1 MFKDQSKK
9 MIKKQEYFSLRKFKR
24 GLASVTVGATLFMA
38 GAAVESFVAPQ
49 VVVYAAEETYSA
61 NGEWTFTDTI
71 PSDNPNVNPQMT
83 AWAYTPHT
91 TAESTITEQDGST
104 VTVTA
109 TITPTNGNEVGVSYL
124 VPGENQAAY
133 SATPDMLAGT
143 PEPASIPAMGIYLQP
158 SPSTPSTNLSEK
170 LNYSGEV
177 ENAELTLTFSEEVT
191 NPIIDLSGIG
201 GSGKAIVDDV
211 KTGQVFL
218 ARGSFNSTNFKL
230 VTPDVKLEKL
240 TGTNLTVTDTT
251 INVTEKNTYDK
262 AVVGN
267 DDMYLWDYRLPNLVP
282 AGTGS
287 IRLVGTFKQVTFK
300 LYHQSTPFTEYST
313 ETYKTDPVFFNS
325 TSYGDGVNGLN
336 KFWSEKIEDVGNS
349 TTNADLLR
357 FSVRLSNTKYGSV
370 VVNYVDTEGNVIGTE
385 FKDTTNQAEGTAYD
399 TTVDTGT
406 VASDATTERPAVI
419 TKDGKTYKLVAKE
432 TTATVGTVNADGSL
446 AANGTNFNFGTDAVS
461 GTVAEGTKSITYVYE
476 EVKGSVI
483 VDYVDTDG
491 NKIGTQFVDTANE
504 SIGTA
509 YNTANDTGTKA
520 STDTS
525 ERPSVI
531 TKDGKTYK
539 LVPAGD
545 YNVGTVGTDGNLTVT
560 TKDLGTDAVS
570 GEVAEGTKKVTY
582 VYQEVKTG
590 SVVVDYVDTEGNVLQ
605 KQYVDSPE
613 GTAVGTAYNAEQITG
628 TTEKPAVIEKDG
640 KTYELVP
647 AGTYTVGTVGEDN
660 NLTATTTTFGVAP
673 VTGEVVEGVTKITYV
688 YKEKVETPKTGNV
701 VITYVDTE
709 GLELKTTVKDTTDGE
724 VGSTYNTKESADEYP
739 ETIEKDG
746 VTYKRVVAGTHTVG
760 ETTEDG
766 HLVSSDAAEG
776 TVEEGTK
783 TVTYVYEKVETPVVK
798 TGSVVARYVIEG
810 TETEIADDKTVKPTD
825 TPVDEPYGDTP
836 PATIE
841 KDGKTYELV
850 RTRTNEGDA
859 PENGVVKEGE
869 QTITY
874 EYKEKV
880 ETPVVKTGSVV
891 ARYVIEGTET
901 EIADDKTVKPTDTPV
916 DEVYG
921 DTPPATI
928 TKDGKTYELVRTRTN
943 EGDAPENGVVKEGEQ
958 TITYEYKEKVET
970 PVVKTGSVV
979 ARYVIEGTETE
990 IADDKTVKP
999 TDTPVDEVYGD
1010 TPPATITKDGK
1021 TYELVRTR
1029 TNEGDAPEN
1038 GVVKEGEQ
1046 TITYEYKEKVETPVV
1061 KTGSVV
1067 ARYVIEGTET
1077 EIADDKTVKPTDTP
1091 VDEVYGDTPP
1101 TTIEKDGKTYE
1112 LVRTRTNEGD
1122 APSNGTVV
1130 EGEQTITYEYKEKEE
1145 TPVVKTGSV
1154 VARYVIEGTETEI
1167 ADDKTVKPTDT
1178 PVDEVY
1184 GDTPPTTI
1192 EKDGKTY
1199 ELVRTRTNEGD
1210 APSNG
1215 TVVEGEQTIT
1225 YEYKEKEE
1233 TPVVKIGSVVA
1244 RYVIEGTETEIAD
1257 DKTVKPTDT
1266 PVDEPYGDTPPTT
1279 ISFGGKTYTL
1289 VRTRTNE
1296 GDAPSNGTVVEGEQT
1311 ITYEYKEV
1319 VDTPDP
1325 VEKKT
1330 GSVLVRHITD
1340 KGEVLADTTDVVR
1353 DGEVGSTYETTVGN
1367 FEGYTFVKVDE
1378 TGATP
1383 TGEVEEGEK
1392 TVVYI
1397 YTKVETPVA
1406 KTGSVLVRHITDKGE
1421 VLADTTDV
1429 VRDGEVGSTYE
1440 TTVGNFEGYT
1450 FVKVDE
1456 TGATPT
1462 GEVEE
1467 GEKTVV
1473 YIYTKVETPVVK
1485 TGSVVAR
1492 YVIEG
1497 TEDEIAD
1504 DKSVK
1509 PTDTPVDEPYGDTPP
1524 ATITKDGK
1532 TYELVRTR
1540 TNEGDAPSNGTVVEG
1555 EQTITYEYKEK
1566 VETPVVPP
1574 VVEKQGKVIVHYVD
1588 EKGNVIKTPVVDTE
1602 NGTVGGDYDTS
1613 DNRPKVIVFNGKRYI
1628 LVESRIPNNS
1638 KGKVVEGETHVTYVY
1653 KQENEEPT
1661 TPTTPTTPNQPTTP
1675 STTPVTE
1682 TTKVT
1687 PKTSAILPE
1696 TGESTSALALVGLA
1710 LLGTVA
1716 VASRR
1721 RKEK

>member
-49 VVVYAAEETYSA
+49 VVAYAAEETYSA

-71 PSDNPNVNPQMT
+71 PSSNANVNPQMT
-83 AWAYTPHT
+83 AWDYTPHT
-91 TAESTITEQDGST
+91 AGQTTVTQQDGST

-124 VPGENQAAY
+124 VPGADQSYYDATAA
-133 SATPDMLAGT
+133 MLAGN
-143 PEPASIPAMGIYLQP
+143 PDPASIPAMGIYLQP
-158 SPSTPSTNLSEK
+158 SPSTPGTLTDK
-170 LNYSGEV
+170 LNYNGEV

-201 GSGKAIVDDV
+201 GSGKAIVDDTAGNV
-211 KTGQVFL
+211 YVAK
-218 ARGSFNSTNFKL
+218 GSFNSTNFKL
-230 VTPDVKLEKL
+230 ITPDVKLEQL

-251 INVTEKNTYDK
+251 IQVTDRNTYDR

-267 DDMYLWDYRLPNLVP
+267 DDMFLGEYRLPDLVP

-287 IRLVGTFKQVTFK
+287 IRLVGTFKEVTFK
-300 LYHQSTPFTEYST
+300 LFHQATPFTQYPTATHNTSSL
-313 ETYKTDPVFFNS
+313 FFDNGRI
-325 TSYGDGVNGLN
+325 GDGINGLN
-336 KFWSEKIEDVGNS
+336 KFWSDPVNEVSNT

-385 FKDTTNQAEGTAYD
+385 FKDTTNQAVGTAYD
-399 TTVDTGT
+399 TTADSGT
-406 VASDATTERPAVI
+406 VASDKTTERPAVI

-432 TTATVGTVNADGSL
+432 TTATVGTVKADGSL

-539 LVPAGD
+539 LVPAGN

-688 YKEKVETPKTGNV
+688 YKEKVEAPKTGNV
-701 VITYVDTE
+701 VITYVDTD

-766 HLVSSDAAEG
+766 HLVSSDAVEG

-783 TVTYVYEKVETPVVK
+783 TVTYVYEKVETPVVKTGSVVARYVIEGTETEIADDKTVKPTDTPVDEVYGDTPPATITKDGKTYELVRTRTNEGDAPENGVVKEGEQTITYEYKEKVETPVVK

-916 DEVYG
+916 DEPYG
-921 DTPPATI
+921 DTPPA
-928 TKDGKTYELVRTRTN
+928 
-943 EGDAPENGVVKEGEQ
+943 
-958 TITYEYKEKVET
+958 
-970 PVVKTGSVV
+970 
-979 ARYVIEGTETE
+979 
-990 IADDKTVKP
+990 
-999 TDTPVDEVYGD
+999 
-1010 TPPATITKDGK
+1010 
-1021 TYELVRTR
+1021 
-1029 TNEGDAPEN
+1029 
-1038 GVVKEGEQ
+1038 
-1046 TITYEYKEKVETPVV
+1046 
-1061 KTGSVV
+1061 
-1067 ARYVIEGTET
+1067 
-1077 EIADDKTVKPTDTP
+1077 
-1091 VDEVYGDTPP
+1091 
-1101 TTIEKDGKTYE
+1101 TIEKDGKTYE

-1233 TPVVKIGSVVA
+1233 TPVIKTGSVVA

-1397 YTKVETPVA
+1397 YTKVEAPVA

-1450 FVKVDE
+1450 FVKVEE

-1497 TEDEIAD
+1497 TETEIAD

-1540 TNEGDAPSNGTVVEG
+1540 SNEGDAPSNGTVVEG
-1555 EQTITYEYKEK
+1555 EQTITYEYKEV

-1574 VVEKQGKVIVHYVD
+1574 VAQKQGKVIVHYVD
-1588 EKGNVIKTPVVDTE
+1588 ENGNVIKTPVVDTE
-1602 NGTVGGDYDTS
+1602 NGTVGGDYDTT

-1628 LVESRIPNNS
+1628 LVESRIPNNA

-1661 TPTTPTTPNQPTTP
+1661 TPSQPTTP

-1687 PKTSAILPE
+1687 PKTSAILPQ

>member
-1 MFKDQSKK
+1 

-71 PSDNPNVNPQMT
+71 PSSNANVNPQMT

-91 TAESTITEQDGST
+91 AGQTTVTQQDGST

-124 VPGENQAAY
+124 VPGADQSYYDATAA
-133 SATPDMLAGT
+133 MLAGN
-143 PEPASIPAMGIYLQP
+143 PDPASIPAMGIYLQP
-158 SPSTPSTNLSEK
+158 SPSTPGTLTDK
-170 LNYSGEV
+170 LNYNGEV

-201 GSGKAIVDDV
+201 GSGKAIVDDTAGNV
-211 KTGQVFL
+211 YVAK
-218 ARGSFNSTNFKL
+218 GSFNSTNFKL
-230 VTPDVKLEKL
+230 ITPDVKLEQL

-251 INVTEKNTYDK
+251 IQVTDRNTYDR

-267 DDMYLWDYRLPNLVP
+267 DDMFLGEYRLPDLVP

-300 LYHQSTPFTEYST
+300 LFHQATPFTQYPTATHNTSSL
-313 ETYKTDPVFFNS
+313 FFDNGRI
-325 TSYGDGVNGLN
+325 GDGINGLN
-336 KFWSEKIEDVGNS
+336 KFWSDPVNEVSNT

-660 NLTATTTTFGVAP
+660 NLTETSTSFGVAP
-673 VTGEVVEGVTKITYV
+673 VTGTVAEGVTKITYV
-688 YKEKVETPKTGNV
+688 YKEKVEIPKTGNV

-859 PENGVVKEGE
+859 PSNGTVVEGE

-1130 EGEQTITYEYKEKEE
+1130 EGEQTITYEYKEKVE
-1145 TPVVKTGSV
+1145 TPVVKT
-1154 VARYVIEGTETEI
+1154 
-1167 ADDKTVKPTDT
+1167 
-1178 PVDEVY
+1178 
-1184 GDTPPTTI
+1184 
-1192 EKDGKTY
+1192 
-1199 ELVRTRTNEGD
+1199 
-1210 APSNG
+1210 
-1215 TVVEGEQTIT
+1215 
-1225 YEYKEKEE
+1225 
-1233 TPVVKIGSVVA
+1233 GSVVA

-1289 VRTRTNE
+1289 VRTRANE

-1497 TEDEIAD
+1497 TETEIAD
-1504 DKSVK
+1504 DKTVK
-1509 PTDTPVDEPYGDTPP
+1509 PTDTPVDEVYGDTPP

-1588 EKGNVIKTPVVDTE
+1588 ENGNVIKTPVVDTE

-1628 LVESRIPNNS
+1628 LVESRIPNNA

-1653 KQENEEPT
+1653 KQENEE
-1661 TPTTPTTPNQPTTP
+1661 PTTPTTPNQPTTP

>member
-1 MFKDQSKK
+1 M
-9 MIKKQEYFSLRKFKR
+9 RKFKR

-958 TITYEYKEKVET
+958 TITYEYKEKE
-970 PVVKTGSVV
+970 
-979 ARYVIEGTETE
+979 
-990 IADDKTVKP
+990 
-999 TDTPVDEVYGD
+999 
-1010 TPPATITKDGK
+1010 
-1021 TYELVRTR
+1021 
-1029 TNEGDAPEN
+1029 
-1038 GVVKEGEQ
+1038 
-1046 TITYEYKEKVETPVV
+1046 ETPVV

-1154 VARYVIEGTETEI
+1154 VV
-1167 ADDKTVKPTDT
+1167 
-1178 PVDEVY
+1178 
-1184 GDTPPTTI
+1184 
-1192 EKDGKTY
+1192 
-1199 ELVRTRTNEGD
+1199 
-1210 APSNG
+1210 
-1215 TVVEGEQTIT
+1215 
-1225 YEYKEKEE
+1225 
-1233 TPVVKIGSVVA
+1233 

-1325 VEKKT
+1325 VKKKT

-1497 TEDEIAD
+1497 TETEIAD
-1504 DKSVK
+1504 DKTVK

-1661 TPTTPTTPNQPTTP
+1661 TPTTPSAPTTPNQLTTP

>member
-61 NGEWTFTDTI
+61 NGEWTFTDDI
-71 PSDNPNVNPQMT
+71 PSNNANVNPQMT
-83 AWAYTPHT
+83 AWAYTAHT

-158 SPSTPSTNLSEK
+158 SPSTPAADFSEK

-211 KTGQVFL
+211 KTGEVFL

-300 LYHQSTPFTEYST
+300 LFHQSTPFTEYPT

-325 TSYGDGVNGLN
+325 NSYGDGVNGLN
-336 KFWSEKIEDVGNS
+336 KFWSEKVEDVGNS

-605 KQYVDSPE
+605 KQYVDLPE

-810 TETEIADDKTVKPTD
+810 TETEIADDKAVKPTD

-901 EIADDKTVKPTDTPV
+901 EIADDKTIKPTDTPV

-958 TITYEYKEKVET
+958 TITYEYKEKE
-970 PVVKTGSVV
+970 
-979 ARYVIEGTETE
+979 A
-990 IADDKTVKP
+990 
-999 TDTPVDEVYGD
+999 
-1010 TPPATITKDGK
+1010 
-1021 TYELVRTR
+1021 
-1029 TNEGDAPEN
+1029 
-1038 GVVKEGEQ
+1038 
-1046 TITYEYKEKVETPVV
+1046 TPVV

-1145 TPVVKTGSV
+1145 TPVVKT
-1154 VARYVIEGTETEI
+1154 
-1167 ADDKTVKPTDT
+1167 
-1178 PVDEVY
+1178 
-1184 GDTPPTTI
+1184 
-1192 EKDGKTY
+1192 
-1199 ELVRTRTNEGD
+1199 
-1210 APSNG
+1210 
-1215 TVVEGEQTIT
+1215 
-1225 YEYKEKEE
+1225 
-1233 TPVVKIGSVVA
+1233 GSVVA

-1497 TEDEIAD
+1497 TETEIADDKTVKPTDTPVDEVYGDTPPATITKDGKTYELVRTRTNEGDAPSNGTVVEGEQTITYEYKEVVETPVVKTGSVVARYVIEGTETEIAD

-1588 EKGNVIKTPVVDTE
+1588 ENGNVIKTPVVDTE

-1628 LVESRIPNNS
+1628 LVESRIPNNA

-1653 KQENEEPT
+1653 KQENEEPTTPTTST

>member
-1 MFKDQSKK
+1 MKRYKFELVRLTELDRRDIIGIQAFGLSRSAQKFRGDYIEHMFRDQSKK

-38 GAAVESFVAPQ
+38 GAALETLVVPQ
-49 VVVYAAEETYSA
+49 VAVVYADVADYAINSTWELSDKITSGLQTPRDADLAFSSA
-61 NGEWTFTDTI
+61 
-71 PSDNPNVNPQMT
+71 T
-83 AWAYTPHT
+83 ATVVKK
-91 TAESTITEQDGST
+91 DGSN
-104 VTVTA
+104 VAVHVA
-109 TITPTNGNEVGVSYL
+109 ITPTNTDQTGSVYVMQGNNQGV
-124 VPGENQAAY
+124 Y
-133 SATPDMLAGT
+133 SATANMFAGETAPATMPALAVMVQT
-143 PEPASIPAMGIYLQP
+143 PMSKAPERSQELID
-158 SPSTPSTNLSEK
+158 K
-170 LNYSGEV
+170 LNFNGKV
-177 ENAELTLTFSEEVT
+177 DQGFLTITFSEAVT
-191 NPIIDLSGIG
+191 NPIIDISGLG
-201 GSGKAIVDDV
+201 GL
-211 KTGQVFL
+211 GQANSTTY
-218 ARGSFNSTNFKL
+218 ARGSFNSTDLELLTEGVSLEAASSGANL
-230 VTPDVKLEKL
+230 AITPTKIAVVDRNTYNHSV
-240 TGTNLTVTDTT
+240 
-251 INVTEKNTYDK
+251 VTENQHTGSGNTQSP
-262 AVVGN
+262 
-267 DDMYLWDYRLPNLVP
+267 RLAP
-282 AGTGS
+282 AGAGS
-287 IRLVGTFKQVTFK
+287 IRVIGTTKEVKFK
-300 LYHQSTPFTEYST
+300 LAHVSTPFSSFSKDAYNT
-313 ETYKTDPVFFNS
+313 
-325 TSYGDGVNGLN
+325 GDAYFVNNNNYLADGINGYN
-336 KFWSEKIEDVGNS
+336 KFWNETYETAGRTANNDQFR
-349 TTNADLLR
+349 L
-357 FSVRLSNTKYGSV
+357 SVRLSNTKYGSV

-399 TTVDTGT
+399 TTADTGT
-406 VASDATTERPAVI
+406 VASDKTTERPSVI
-419 TKDGKTYKLVAKE
+419 TKDGKTYKLVAKD
-432 TTATVGTVNADGSL
+432 TTAKVGTVKADGSL
-446 AANGTNFNFGTDAVS
+446 SENAGSFTFGTDTPT

-491 NKIGTQFVDTANE
+491 NKIGTQFVDTANVAP
-504 SIGTA
+504 GTT

-545 YNVGTVGTDGNLTVT
+545 YNVGTVGKDGNLTTT
-560 TKDLGTDAVS
+560 TKDLGTDAAS

-590 SVVVDYVDTEGNVLQ
+590 SVVIDYVDTEGNELQ

-613 GTAVGTAYNAEQITG
+613 GTAVGTTYDAEQITG

-660 NLTATTTTFGVAP
+660 NLTATTTTLGVAP
-673 VTGEVVEGVTKITYV
+673 VTGTVVEGVTKITYV

-709 GLELKTTVKDTTDGE
+709 GLELKATVKDTTDGE
-724 VGSTYNTKESADEYP
+724 VGSTYNTKDSADEYP

-746 VTYKRVVAGTHTVG
+746 VTYKRVVAGTHKVG

-798 TGSVVARYVIEG
+798 TGSIVARYVIEG
-810 TETEIADDKTVKPTD
+810 TEDEIADDKSVKPTD
-825 TPVDEPYGDTP
+825 TPVDEP
-836 PATIE
+836 
-841 KDGKTYELV
+841 
-850 RTRTNEGDA
+850 
-859 PENGVVKEGE
+859 
-869 QTITY
+869 
-874 EYKEKV
+874 
-880 ETPVVKTGSVV
+880 
-891 ARYVIEGTET
+891 
-901 EIADDKTVKPTDTPV
+901 
-916 DEVYG
+916 YG

-979 ARYVIEGTETE
+979 ARYVIEGTEDE
-990 IADDKTVKP
+990 IADDKSVKP
-999 TDTPVDEVYGD
+999 TDTPVDEPYGD
-1010 TPPATITKDGK
+1010 TPPATIEKDGK

-1029 TNEGDAPEN
+1029 TKEGDAPEN

-1067 ARYVIEGTET
+1067 ARYVIEGTED
-1077 EIADDKTVKPTDTP
+1077 EIADDK
-1091 VDEVYGDTPP
+1091 
-1101 TTIEKDGKTYE
+1101 
-1112 LVRTRTNEGD
+1112 
-1122 APSNGTVV
+1122 S
-1130 EGEQTITYEYKEKEE
+1130 
-1145 TPVVKTGSV
+1145 
-1154 VARYVIEGTETEI
+1154 
-1167 ADDKTVKPTDT
+1167 
-1178 PVDEVY
+1178 
-1184 GDTPPTTI
+1184 
-1192 EKDGKTY
+1192 
-1199 ELVRTRTNEGD
+1199 
-1210 APSNG
+1210 
-1215 TVVEGEQTIT
+1215 
-1225 YEYKEKEE
+1225 
-1233 TPVVKIGSVVA
+1233 
-1244 RYVIEGTETEIAD
+1244 
-1257 DKTVKPTDT
+1257 VKPTDT

-1296 GDAPSNGTVVEGEQT
+1296 GDAPSNGSVVEGEQT

-1353 DGEVGSTYETTVGN
+1353 DGEVGSTYETSVGN

-1378 TGATP
+1378 KGATP

-1440 TTVGNFEGYT
+1440 TSVGNFEGYT

-1456 TGATPT
+1456 KGATPT

-1473 YIYTKVETPVVK
+1473 YIYTKVETPVAK

-1566 VETPVVPP
+1566 VETP

-1661 TPTTPTTPNQPTTP
+1661 TPTTPNQPTTP

-1682 TTKVT
+1682 TAKVT

-1721 RKEK
+1721 RKAK

>member
-158 SPSTPSTNLSEK
+158 SPSTPAADFSEK

-211 KTGQVFL
+211 KTGEVFL

-336 KFWSEKIEDVGNS
+336 KFWSEKVEDVGNS

-370 VVNYVDTEGNVIGTE
+370 IVNYVDTEGNVIGTE

-419 TKDGKTYKLVAKE
+419 TKDGKTYKLVAKD
-432 TTATVGTVNADGSL
+432 TTATVGTVKADGSL

-613 GTAVGTAYNAEQITG
+613 GTAVGTAYNTEEITG

-739 ETIEKDG
+739 ATIEKDG

-810 TETEIADDKTVKPTD
+810 TETEIAGDKTVKPTD

-859 PENGVVKEGE
+859 PSNGTVVEGEQTITYEYKEKVETPVVKTGSVVARYVIEGTETEIADDKTVKPTDTPVDEVYGDTPPATITKDGKTYELVRTRTNEGDAPSNGTVVEGE

-958 TITYEYKEKVET
+958 TITYEYKEK
-970 PVVKTGSVV
+970 
-979 ARYVIEGTETE
+979 
-990 IADDKTVKP
+990 
-999 TDTPVDEVYGD
+999 
-1010 TPPATITKDGK
+1010 
-1021 TYELVRTR
+1021 
-1029 TNEGDAPEN
+1029 
-1038 GVVKEGEQ
+1038 
-1046 TITYEYKEKVETPVV
+1046 
-1061 KTGSVV
+1061 
-1067 ARYVIEGTET
+1067 
-1077 EIADDKTVKPTDTP
+1077 
-1091 VDEVYGDTPP
+1091 
-1101 TTIEKDGKTYE
+1101 
-1112 LVRTRTNEGD
+1112 
-1122 APSNGTVV
+1122 
-1130 EGEQTITYEYKEKEE
+1130 EE

-1225 YEYKEKEE
+1225 YEYKEKVE
-1233 TPVVKIGSVVA
+1233 TPVVKTGSVVA
-1244 RYVIEGTETEIAD
+1244 RYVIEGTEDEIAD
-1257 DKTVKPTDT
+1257 DKSVKPTDT

-1353 DGEVGSTYETTVGN
+1353 DGEVGSTYETSVGN

-1378 TGATP
+1378 
-1383 TGEVEEGEK
+1383 K
-1392 TVVYI
+1392 
-1397 YTKVETPVA
+1397 
-1406 KTGSVLVRHITDKGE
+1406 
-1421 VLADTTDV
+1421 
-1429 VRDGEVGSTYE
+1429 
-1440 TTVGNFEGYT
+1440 
-1450 FVKVDE
+1450 
-1456 TGATPT
+1456 GATPT

-1628 LVESRIPNNS
+1628 LVESRIPNNA

-1661 TPTTPTTPNQPTTP
+1661 TPTTPNQPTTP

-1682 TTKVT
+1682 TAKVT

-1696 TGESTSALALVGLA
+1696 TGESTSALAFVGLA

>member
-38 GAAVESFVAPQ
+38 GAALETLVVPQ
-49 VVVYAAEETYSA
+49 AAVVYAAEETYSV
-61 NGEWTFTDTI
+61 NGNWTFTDNI
-71 PSDNPNVNPQMT
+71 PTSNTNVNPQMT
-83 AWAYTPHT
+83 AWDYTPHT
-91 TAESTITEQDGST
+91 AGQTTVTQQDGST

-109 TITPTNGNEVGVSYL
+109 TITPTNGNGVGVSYL
-124 VPGENQAAY
+124 VPGDDQSY
-133 SATPDMLAGT
+133 YKATAEMLAGN
-143 PEPASIPAMGIYLQP
+143 PDPATIPAMGIYLQP
-158 SPSTPSTNLSEK
+158 SPSTPGTSLADK
-170 LNYSGEV
+170 LNYSGVV

-191 NPIIDLSGIG
+191 NPIIDLSGVG
-201 GSGKAIVDDV
+201 GSGKAIVDDT
-211 KTGQVFL
+211 TGRVYV
-218 ARGSFNSTNFKL
+218 AKGSFNSTNFEL
-230 VTPDVKLEKL
+230 ITPGVKFEQL

-251 INVTEKNTYDK
+251 LQVTEKNTYDK
-262 AVVGN
+262 AVVGA
-267 DDMYLWDYRLPNLVP
+267 DDLYLGDYRLPNMVP

-300 LYHQSTPFTEYST
+300 LYHQTTPFSEYPT
-313 ETYKTDPVFFNS
+313 ATYQTSPLFFDNGRI
-325 TSYGDGVNGLN
+325 GDGVNGLN
-336 KFWSEKIEDVGNS
+336 KFWSDSVREVSDS

-385 FKDTTNQAEGTAYD
+385 FKDTTKQEVGTAYD
-399 TTVDTGT
+399 TTPNTGT

-432 TTATVGTVNADGSL
+432 TTAKVGTVNADGSL
-446 AANGTNFNFGTDAVS
+446 ATNGANFNYGTDAVS

-491 NKIGTQFVDTANE
+491 NKIGTQFVDTANVAP
-504 SIGTA
+504 GTT

-545 YNVGTVGTDGNLTVT
+545 YNVGTVGKDGNLTTT
-560 TKDLGTDAVS
+560 TKDLGTDAAS

-590 SVVVDYVDTEGNVLQ
+590 SVVIDYVDTEGNELQ

-613 GTAVGTAYNAEQITG
+613 GTAVGTTYDAEGITG

-660 NLTATTTTFGVAP
+660 NLTATTTTLGVAP
-673 VTGEVVEGVTKITYV
+673 VTGTVVEGVTKITYV

-709 GLELKTTVKDTTDGE
+709 GLELKATVKDTTDGE
-724 VGSTYNTKESADEYP
+724 VGSTYNTKDSADEYP

-746 VTYKRVVAGTHTVG
+746 VTYKRVVAGTHKVG

-810 TETEIADDKTVKPTD
+810 TEDEIADDKSVKPTD
-825 TPVDEPYGDTP
+825 TPVDEP
-836 PATIE
+836 
-841 KDGKTYELV
+841 
-850 RTRTNEGDA
+850 
-859 PENGVVKEGE
+859 
-869 QTITY
+869 
-874 EYKEKV
+874 
-880 ETPVVKTGSVV
+880 
-891 ARYVIEGTET
+891 
-901 EIADDKTVKPTDTPV
+901 
-916 DEVYG
+916 YG

-979 ARYVIEGTETE
+979 ARYVIEGTEDE
-990 IADDKTVKP
+990 IADDKSVKP
-999 TDTPVDEVYGD
+999 TDTPVDEPYGD
-1010 TPPATITKDGK
+1010 TPPATIEKGGK

-1067 ARYVIEGTET
+1067 ARYVIEGTED
-1077 EIADDKTVKPTDTP
+1077 EIADDKSVKPSDTP
-1091 VDEVYGDTPP
+1091 VDEPYGDTPP
-1101 TTIEKDGKTYE
+1101 ATITKDGKTYE

-1130 EGEQTITYEYKEKEE
+1130 EGEQTITYEYKEKVE

-1154 VARYVIEGTETEI
+1154 VARYVIEGTEDEI
-1167 ADDKTVKPTDT
+1167 ADDK
-1178 PVDEVY
+1178 
-1184 GDTPPTTI
+1184 
-1192 EKDGKTY
+1192 
-1199 ELVRTRTNEGD
+1199 
-1210 APSNG
+1210 S
-1215 TVVEGEQTIT
+1215 
-1225 YEYKEKEE
+1225 
-1233 TPVVKIGSVVA
+1233 
-1244 RYVIEGTETEIAD
+1244 
-1257 DKTVKPTDT
+1257 VKPTDT

-1353 DGEVGSTYETTVGN
+1353 DGEVGSTYETSVGN

-1378 TGATP
+1378 KGATP

-1440 TTVGNFEGYT
+1440 TSVGNFEGYT

-1456 TGATPT
+1456 KGATPT

-1661 TPTTPTTPNQPTTP
+1661 TPTTPNQPTTP

-1682 TTKVT
+1682 TAKVT

-1721 RKEK
+1721 RKAK

>member
-1 MFKDQSKK
+1 MKRYKVEPVTLTELDRRDIIGIQAFGLSWSAKKFRGDYIEHMFRDQSKK

-24 GLASVTVGATLFMA
+24 GLASVTVGASLFMA
-38 GAAVESFVAPQ
+38 GVATETLVVQ
-49 VVVYAAEETYSA
+49 KTAVVYADVADYAINSTWELSDKITSGLQTPRDADLAFSSA
-61 NGEWTFTDTI
+61 
-71 PSDNPNVNPQMT
+71 T
-83 AWAYTPHT
+83 ATVVKK
-91 TAESTITEQDGST
+91 DGSN
-104 VTVTA
+104 VAVHVA
-109 TITPTNGNEVGVSYL
+109 ITPTNTDQTGSVYVMQGNNQGV
-124 VPGENQAAY
+124 Y
-133 SATPDMLAGT
+133 SATANMFAGETAPATMPALAVMVQT
-143 PEPASIPAMGIYLQP
+143 PMSKAPERSQELID
-158 SPSTPSTNLSEK
+158 K
-170 LNYSGEV
+170 LNFNGKV
-177 ENAELTLTFSEEVT
+177 DQGFLTITFSEAVT
-191 NPIIDLSGIG
+191 NPIIDISGLG
-201 GSGKAIVDDV
+201 GL
-211 KTGQVFL
+211 GQANSTTY
-218 ARGSFNSTNFKL
+218 ARGSFNST
-230 VTPDVKLEKL
+230 DLELL
-240 TGTNLTVTDTT
+240 TEGVSLEAASSGTNLAITPTKITVVDRNTY
-251 INVTEKNTYDK
+251 NHSVVTENQHTGSGNTQSP
-262 AVVGN
+262 
-267 DDMYLWDYRLPNLVP
+267 RLAP
-282 AGTGS
+282 AGAGS
-287 IRLVGTFKQVTFK
+287 IRVIGTTKEVKFK
-300 LYHQSTPFTEYST
+300 LTHVSTPFSSFSKDAYNT
-313 ETYKTDPVFFNS
+313 
-325 TSYGDGVNGLN
+325 GDAYFVNNNNYLADGINGYN
-336 KFWSEKIEDVGNS
+336 KFWNETYETAGRTANNDQFR
-349 TTNADLLR
+349 L
-357 FSVRLSNTKYGSV
+357 SVRLSNTKYGSV
-370 VVNYVDTEGNVIGTE
+370 IVNYVDTEGNVIGTE

-419 TKDGKTYKLVAKE
+419 TKDGKTYKLVAKD
-432 TTATVGTVNADGSL
+432 TTATVGTVKADGSL
-446 AANGTNFNFGTDAVS
+446 SENAGSFTFGTDTPT

-491 NKIGTQFVDTANE
+491 NKIGTQFVDTANVAP
-504 SIGTA
+504 GTA

-539 LVPAGD
+539 LVPAGS
-545 YNVGTVGTDGNLTVT
+545 YTVGTVGTDGNLTVT

-613 GTAVGTAYNAEQITG
+613 GTAVGTAYNTEEITG

-836 PATIE
+836 PATI
-841 KDGKTYELV
+841 
-850 RTRTNEGDA
+850 
-859 PENGVVKEGE
+859 
-869 QTITY
+869 
-874 EYKEKV
+874 
-880 ETPVVKTGSVV
+880 
-891 ARYVIEGTET
+891 
-901 EIADDKTVKPTDTPV
+901 
-916 DEVYG
+916 
-921 DTPPATI
+921 

-990 IADDKTVKP
+990 IADDKSVKP

-1192 EKDGKTY
+1192 
-1199 ELVRTRTNEGD
+1199 
-1210 APSNG
+1210 
-1215 TVVEGEQTIT
+1215 
-1225 YEYKEKEE
+1225 
-1233 TPVVKIGSVVA
+1233 
-1244 RYVIEGTETEIAD
+1244 
-1257 DKTVKPTDT
+1257 
-1266 PVDEPYGDTPPTT
+1266 
-1279 ISFGGKTYTL
+1279 SFGGKTYTL

-1406 KTGSVLVRHITDKGE
+1406 KTGSVLVRHITDKGK

-1497 TEDEIAD
+1497 TETEIAD
-1504 DKSVK
+1504 DKTVK
-1509 PTDTPVDEPYGDTPP
+1509 PTDTPVDEP
-1524 ATITKDGK
+1524 
-1532 TYELVRTR
+1532 
-1540 TNEGDAPSNGTVVEG
+1540 
-1555 EQTITYEYKEK
+1555 
-1566 VETPVVPP
+1566 
-1574 VVEKQGKVIVHYVD
+1574 
-1588 EKGNVIKTPVVDTE
+1588 
-1602 NGTVGGDYDTS
+1602 
-1613 DNRPKVIVFNGKRYI
+1613 
-1628 LVESRIPNNS
+1628 
-1638 KGKVVEGETHVTYVY
+1638 
-1653 KQENEEPT
+1653 
-1661 TPTTPTTPNQPTTP
+1661 
-1675 STTPVTE
+1675 
-1682 TTKVT
+1682 
-1687 PKTSAILPE
+1687 
-1696 TGESTSALALVGLA
+1696 
-1710 LLGTVA
+1710 
-1716 VASRR
+1716 
-1721 RKEK
+1721 

>member
-61 NGEWTFTDTI
+61 NGNWTFTDTI

-83 AWAYTPHT
+83 EWAYTPHT
-91 TAESTITEQDGST
+91 AGQTTVTQQDGST

-124 VPGENQAAY
+124 VPGADQSYYDATAA
-133 SATPDMLAGT
+133 MLAGN
-143 PEPASIPAMGIYLQP
+143 PDPASIPAMGIYLQP
-158 SPSTPSTNLSEK
+158 SPSTPGTLTDK
-170 LNYSGEV
+170 LNYNGEV

-201 GSGKAIVDDV
+201 GSGKAIVDDTAGNV
-211 KTGQVFL
+211 YVAK
-218 ARGSFNSTNFKL
+218 GSFNSTNFKL
-230 VTPDVKLEKL
+230 ITPDVKLEQL

-251 INVTEKNTYDK
+251 IQVTDRNTYDR

-267 DDMYLWDYRLPNLVP
+267 DDMFLGEYRLPDLVP

-300 LYHQSTPFTEYST
+300 LFHQATPFTQYPTATHNTSSL
-313 ETYKTDPVFFNS
+313 FFDNGRI
-325 TSYGDGVNGLN
+325 GDGINGLN
-336 KFWSEKIEDVGNS
+336 KFWSDPVNEVSNT

-660 NLTATTTTFGVAP
+660 NLTETSTSFGVAP
-673 VTGEVVEGVTKITYV
+673 VTGTVAEGVTKITYV

-825 TPVDEPYGDTP
+825 TPVDE
-836 PATIE
+836 
-841 KDGKTYELV
+841 
-850 RTRTNEGDA
+850 
-859 PENGVVKEGE
+859 
-869 QTITY
+869 
-874 EYKEKV
+874 
-880 ETPVVKTGSVV
+880 
-891 ARYVIEGTET
+891 
-901 EIADDKTVKPTDTPV
+901 
-916 DEVYG
+916 VYG

-928 TKDGKTYELVRTRTN
+928 TKDGKTYELIRTRTN
-943 EGDAPENGVVKEGEQ
+943 EGDAPENGVVK
-958 TITYEYKEKVET
+958 
-970 PVVKTGSVV
+970 
-979 ARYVIEGTETE
+979 
-990 IADDKTVKP
+990 
-999 TDTPVDEVYGD
+999 
-1010 TPPATITKDGK
+1010 
-1021 TYELVRTR
+1021 
-1029 TNEGDAPEN
+1029 
-1038 GVVKEGEQ
+1038 
-1046 TITYEYKEKVETPVV
+1046 
-1061 KTGSVV
+1061 
-1067 ARYVIEGTET
+1067 
-1077 EIADDKTVKPTDTP
+1077 
-1091 VDEVYGDTPP
+1091 
-1101 TTIEKDGKTYE
+1101 
-1112 LVRTRTNEGD
+1112 
-1122 APSNGTVV
+1122 

>member
-1 MFKDQSKK
+1 M
-9 MIKKQEYFSLRKFKR
+9 RKFKR

-158 SPSTPSTNLSEK
+158 SPSTPAADFSEK

-211 KTGQVFL
+211 KTGEVFL

-336 KFWSEKIEDVGNS
+336 KFWSEKVEDVGNS

-357 FSVRLSNTKYGSV
+357 FSVRLTNIKYGSV
-370 VVNYVDTEGNVIGTE
+370 IVNYVDTEGNVIGTE

-399 TTVDTGT
+399 TTTDTGT

-419 TKDGKTYKLVAKE
+419 TKDGKTYKLVAKD
-432 TTATVGTVNADGSL
+432 TTATVGTVKADGSL
-446 AANGTNFNFGTDAVS
+446 ATNGANFKYGTDAVS
-461 GTVAEGTKSITYVYE
+461 GVVAEGTKSITYVYE

-491 NKIGTQFVDTANE
+491 NKIGTQFVDTANVAP
-504 SIGTA
+504 GTT

-520 STDTS
+520 STETS

-539 LVPAGD
+539 LVAQGT
-545 YNVGTVGTDGNLTVT
+545 YTVGTVGTDGNLTT
-560 TKDLGTDAVS
+560 TTQDLGVDAAS

-590 SVVVDYVDTEGNVLQ
+590 SVVIDYVDTEGNELQ

-613 GTAVGTAYNAEQITG
+613 GTAVGTTYDAEGITG

-660 NLTATTTTFGVAP
+660 NLTATTTTLGVAP
-673 VTGEVVEGVTKITYV
+673 VTGTVVEGVTKITYV
-688 YKEKVETPKTGNV
+688 YK
-701 VITYVDTE
+701 
-709 GLELKTTVKDTTDGE
+709 
-724 VGSTYNTKESADEYP
+724 
-739 ETIEKDG
+739 
-746 VTYKRVVAGTHTVG
+746 
-760 ETTEDG
+760 
-766 HLVSSDAAEG
+766 
-776 TVEEGTK
+776 
-783 TVTYVYEKVETPVVK
+783 EKVETPVVK

-810 TETEIADDKTVKPTD
+810 TEDEIADDKSVKPTD

-850 RTRTNEGDA
+850 RTRTKEGDA

-874 EYKEKV
+874 EYKE
-880 ETPVVKTGSVV
+880 
-891 ARYVIEGTET
+891 
-901 EIADDKTVKPTDTPV
+901 
-916 DEVYG
+916 
-921 DTPPATI
+921 
-928 TKDGKTYELVRTRTN
+928 
-943 EGDAPENGVVKEGEQ
+943 
-958 TITYEYKEKVET
+958 
-970 PVVKTGSVV
+970 
-979 ARYVIEGTETE
+979 
-990 IADDKTVKP
+990 
-999 TDTPVDEVYGD
+999 
-1010 TPPATITKDGK
+1010 
-1021 TYELVRTR
+1021 
-1029 TNEGDAPEN
+1029 
-1038 GVVKEGEQ
+1038 
-1046 TITYEYKEKVETPVV
+1046 
-1061 KTGSVV
+1061 
-1067 ARYVIEGTET
+1067 
-1077 EIADDKTVKPTDTP
+1077 
-1091 VDEVYGDTPP
+1091 
-1101 TTIEKDGKTYE
+1101 
-1112 LVRTRTNEGD
+1112 
-1122 APSNGTVV
+1122 
-1130 EGEQTITYEYKEKEE
+1130 
-1145 TPVVKTGSV
+1145 
-1154 VARYVIEGTETEI
+1154 
-1167 ADDKTVKPTDT
+1167 
-1178 PVDEVY
+1178 
-1184 GDTPPTTI
+1184 
-1192 EKDGKTY
+1192 
-1199 ELVRTRTNEGD
+1199 
-1210 APSNG
+1210 
-1215 TVVEGEQTIT
+1215 
-1225 YEYKEKEE
+1225 
-1233 TPVVKIGSVVA
+1233 
-1244 RYVIEGTETEIAD
+1244 
-1257 DKTVKPTDT
+1257 
-1266 PVDEPYGDTPPTT
+1266 
-1279 ISFGGKTYTL
+1279 
-1289 VRTRTNE
+1289 
-1296 GDAPSNGTVVEGEQT
+1296 
-1311 ITYEYKEV
+1311 
-1319 VDTPDP
+1319 
-1325 VEKKT
+1325 
-1330 GSVLVRHITD
+1330 
-1340 KGEVLADTTDVVR
+1340 
-1353 DGEVGSTYETTVGN
+1353 
-1367 FEGYTFVKVDE
+1367 
-1378 TGATP
+1378 
-1383 TGEVEEGEK
+1383 
-1392 TVVYI
+1392 
-1397 YTKVETPVA
+1397 
-1406 KTGSVLVRHITDKGE
+1406 
-1421 VLADTTDV
+1421 
-1429 VRDGEVGSTYE
+1429 
-1440 TTVGNFEGYT
+1440 
-1450 FVKVDE
+1450 
-1456 TGATPT
+1456 
-1462 GEVEE
+1462 
-1467 GEKTVV
+1467 
-1473 YIYTKVETPVVK
+1473 KVETPVVK

-1540 TNEGDAPSNGTVVEG
+1540 TNEGDAPENGVVKEG

-1566 VETPVVPP
+1566 VETPVVKTGS
-1574 VVEKQGKVIVHYVD
+1574 VVARYVIEGTEDEIADDKSVKPTDTPVD
-1588 EKGNVIKTPVVDTE
+1588 EPYGDTPPATITKDGKTYELVRTRTNEGDAPE
-1602 NGTVGGDYDTS
+1602 NG
-1613 DNRPKVIVFNGKRYI
+1613 
-1628 LVESRIPNNS
+1628 
-1638 KGKVVEGETHVTYVY
+1638 VVKEG
-1653 KQENEEPT
+1653 
-1661 TPTTPTTPNQPTTP
+1661 
-1675 STTPVTE
+1675 
-1682 TTKVT
+1682 
-1687 PKTSAILPE
+1687 
-1696 TGESTSALALVGLA
+1696 
-1710 LLGTVA
+1710 
-1716 VASRR
+1716 
-1721 RKEK
+1721 

>member
-71 PSDNPNVNPQMT
+71 PSSNANVNPQMI
-83 AWAYTPHT
+83 AWDYTPHT
-91 TAESTITEQDGST
+91 AGQTTVTQQDGST

-124 VPGENQAAY
+124 VPGADQSYYDATAA
-133 SATPDMLAGT
+133 MLAGN
-143 PEPASIPAMGIYLQP
+143 PDPASIPAMGIYLQP
-158 SPSTPSTNLSEK
+158 SPSTPGTLTDK
-170 LNYSGEV
+170 LNYNGEV

-201 GSGKAIVDDV
+201 GSGKAIVDDTAGNV
-211 KTGQVFL
+211 YVAK
-218 ARGSFNSTNFKL
+218 GSFNSTNFKL
-230 VTPDVKLEKL
+230 ITPDVKLEQL

-251 INVTEKNTYDK
+251 IQVTDRNTYDR

-267 DDMYLWDYRLPNLVP
+267 DDMFLGEYRLPDLVP

-287 IRLVGTFKQVTFK
+287 IRLVGTFKEVTFK
-300 LYHQSTPFTEYST
+300 LFHQATPFTQYPTATHNTSSL
-313 ETYKTDPVFFNS
+313 FFDNGRI
-325 TSYGDGVNGLN
+325 GDGINGLN
-336 KFWSEKIEDVGNS
+336 KFWSDPVNEVSNT

-385 FKDTTNQAEGTAYD
+385 FKDTTNQAVGTAYD
-399 TTVDTGT
+399 TTADSGT
-406 VASDATTERPAVI
+406 VASDKTTERPAVI

-432 TTATVGTVNADGSL
+432 TTATVGTVKADGSL

-688 YKEKVETPKTGNV
+688 YKEKVEAPKTGNV
-701 VITYVDTE
+701 VITYVDTD

-766 HLVSSDAAEG
+766 HLVSSDAVEG

-798 TGSVVARYVIEG
+798 TGSVVARYVIED

-859 PENGVVKEGE
+859 PSNGTVVEGE

-901 EIADDKTVKPTDTPV
+901 EIADDKTVEPTETPV
-916 DEVYG
+916 DEPYG
-921 DTPPATI
+921 DTPPA
-928 TKDGKTYELVRTRTN
+928 
-943 EGDAPENGVVKEGEQ
+943 
-958 TITYEYKEKVET
+958 
-970 PVVKTGSVV
+970 
-979 ARYVIEGTETE
+979 
-990 IADDKTVKP
+990 
-999 TDTPVDEVYGD
+999 
-1010 TPPATITKDGK
+1010 
-1021 TYELVRTR
+1021 
-1029 TNEGDAPEN
+1029 
-1038 GVVKEGEQ
+1038 
-1046 TITYEYKEKVETPVV
+1046 
-1061 KTGSVV
+1061 
-1067 ARYVIEGTET
+1067 
-1077 EIADDKTVKPTDTP
+1077 
-1091 VDEVYGDTPP
+1091 
-1101 TTIEKDGKTYE
+1101 TIEKDGKTYE

-1225 YEYKEKEE
+1225 YEYKE
-1233 TPVVKIGSVVA
+1233 
-1244 RYVIEGTETEIAD
+1244 
-1257 DKTVKPTDT
+1257 
-1266 PVDEPYGDTPPTT
+1266 
-1279 ISFGGKTYTL
+1279 
-1289 VRTRTNE
+1289 
-1296 GDAPSNGTVVEGEQT
+1296 
-1311 ITYEYKEV
+1311 V

-1397 YTKVETPVA
+1397 YTKVVTPVA

-1473 YIYTKVETPVVK
+1473 YIYTKVEAPVAK
-1485 TGSVVAR
+1485 TGSV
-1492 YVIEG
+1492 
-1497 TEDEIAD
+1497 
-1504 DKSVK
+1504 
-1509 PTDTPVDEPYGDTPP
+1509 
-1524 ATITKDGK
+1524 
-1532 TYELVRTR
+1532 LVRHITDKGEVLAD
-1540 TNEGDAPSNGTVVEG
+1540 TTDVV
-1555 EQTITYEYKEK
+1555 
-1566 VETPVVPP
+1566 
-1574 VVEKQGKVIVHYVD
+1574 
-1588 EKGNVIKTPVVDTE
+1588 
-1602 NGTVGGDYDTS
+1602 
-1613 DNRPKVIVFNGKRYI
+1613 R
-1628 LVESRIPNNS
+1628 
-1638 KGKVVEGETHVTYVY
+1638 
-1653 KQENEEPT
+1653 
-1661 TPTTPTTPNQPTTP
+1661 
-1675 STTPVTE
+1675 
-1682 TTKVT
+1682 
-1687 PKTSAILPE
+1687 
-1696 TGESTSALALVGLA
+1696 
-1710 LLGTVA
+1710 
-1716 VASRR
+1716 
-1721 RKEK
+1721 

>member
-1 MFKDQSKK
+1 MFRDQSKK

-38 GAAVESFVAPQ
+38 GAALETLVVPQ
-49 VVVYAAEETYSA
+49 VAVVYADVADYAINSTWELSDKITSGLQTPRDADLAFSSA
-61 NGEWTFTDTI
+61 
-71 PSDNPNVNPQMT
+71 T
-83 AWAYTPHT
+83 ATVVKK
-91 TAESTITEQDGST
+91 DGSN
-104 VTVTA
+104 VAVHVA
-109 TITPTNGNEVGVSYL
+109 ITPTNTDQTGSVYVMQGNNQGV
-124 VPGENQAAY
+124 Y
-133 SATPDMLAGT
+133 SATANMFAGETAPATMPALAVMVQT
-143 PEPASIPAMGIYLQP
+143 PMSKAPERSQELID
-158 SPSTPSTNLSEK
+158 K
-170 LNYSGEV
+170 LNFNGKV
-177 ENAELTLTFSEEVT
+177 DQGFLTITFSEAVT
-191 NPIIDLSGIG
+191 NPIIDISGLG
-201 GSGKAIVDDV
+201 GL
-211 KTGQVFL
+211 GQANSTTY
-218 ARGSFNSTNFKL
+218 ARGSFNSTDLELLTEGVSLEAASSGANL
-230 VTPDVKLEKL
+230 AITPTKIAVVDRNTYNHSV
-240 TGTNLTVTDTT
+240 
-251 INVTEKNTYDK
+251 VTENQHTGSGNTQSP
-262 AVVGN
+262 
-267 DDMYLWDYRLPNLVP
+267 RLAP
-282 AGTGS
+282 AGAGS
-287 IRLVGTFKQVTFK
+287 IRVIGTTKEVKFK
-300 LYHQSTPFTEYST
+300 LAHVSTPFSSFSKDAYNT
-313 ETYKTDPVFFNS
+313 
-325 TSYGDGVNGLN
+325 GDAYFVNNNNYLADGINGYN
-336 KFWSEKIEDVGNS
+336 KFWNETYETAGRTANNDQFR
-349 TTNADLLR
+349 L
-357 FSVRLSNTKYGSV
+357 SVRLSNTKYGSV

-399 TTVDTGT
+399 TTADTGT
-406 VASDATTERPAVI
+406 VASDKTTERPSVI
-419 TKDGKTYKLVAKE
+419 TKDGKTYKLVAKD
-432 TTATVGTVNADGSL
+432 TTAKVGTVKADGSL
-446 AANGTNFNFGTDAVS
+446 SENAGSFTFGTDTPT

-491 NKIGTQFVDTANE
+491 NKIGTQFVDTANVAP
-504 SIGTA
+504 GTT

-545 YNVGTVGTDGNLTVT
+545 YNVGTVGKDGNLTTT
-560 TKDLGTDAVS
+560 TKDLGTDAAS

-590 SVVVDYVDTEGNVLQ
+590 SVVIDYVDTEGNELQ

-613 GTAVGTAYNAEQITG
+613 GTAVGTTYDAEQITG

-660 NLTATTTTFGVAP
+660 NLTATTTTLGVAP
-673 VTGEVVEGVTKITYV
+673 VTGTVVEGVTKITYV

-709 GLELKTTVKDTTDGE
+709 GLELKATVKDTTDGE
-724 VGSTYNTKESADEYP
+724 VGSTYNTKDSADEYP

-746 VTYKRVVAGTHTVG
+746 VTYKRVVAGTHKVG

-798 TGSVVARYVIEG
+798 TGSIVARYVIEG
-810 TETEIADDKTVKPTD
+810 TEDEIADDKSVKPTD
-825 TPVDEPYGDTP
+825 TPVDEP
-836 PATIE
+836 
-841 KDGKTYELV
+841 
-850 RTRTNEGDA
+850 
-859 PENGVVKEGE
+859 
-869 QTITY
+869 
-874 EYKEKV
+874 
-880 ETPVVKTGSVV
+880 
-891 ARYVIEGTET
+891 
-901 EIADDKTVKPTDTPV
+901 
-916 DEVYG
+916 YG

-979 ARYVIEGTETE
+979 ARYVIEGTEDE
-990 IADDKTVKP
+990 IADDKSVKP
-999 TDTPVDEVYGD
+999 TDTPVDEPYGD
-1010 TPPATITKDGK
+1010 TPPATIEKDGK

-1029 TNEGDAPEN
+1029 TKEGDAPEN

-1067 ARYVIEGTET
+1067 ARYVIEGTED
-1077 EIADDKTVKPTDTP
+1077 EIADDK
-1091 VDEVYGDTPP
+1091 
-1101 TTIEKDGKTYE
+1101 
-1112 LVRTRTNEGD
+1112 
-1122 APSNGTVV
+1122 S
-1130 EGEQTITYEYKEKEE
+1130 
-1145 TPVVKTGSV
+1145 
-1154 VARYVIEGTETEI
+1154 
-1167 ADDKTVKPTDT
+1167 
-1178 PVDEVY
+1178 
-1184 GDTPPTTI
+1184 
-1192 EKDGKTY
+1192 
-1199 ELVRTRTNEGD
+1199 
-1210 APSNG
+1210 
-1215 TVVEGEQTIT
+1215 
-1225 YEYKEKEE
+1225 
-1233 TPVVKIGSVVA
+1233 
-1244 RYVIEGTETEIAD
+1244 
-1257 DKTVKPTDT
+1257 VKPTDT

-1296 GDAPSNGTVVEGEQT
+1296 GDAPSNGSVVEGEQT

-1353 DGEVGSTYETTVGN
+1353 DGEVGSTYETSVGN

-1378 TGATP
+1378 KGATP

-1440 TTVGNFEGYT
+1440 TSVGNFEGYT

-1456 TGATPT
+1456 KGATPT

-1473 YIYTKVETPVVK
+1473 YIYTKVETPVAK

-1566 VETPVVPP
+1566 VETP

-1661 TPTTPTTPNQPTTP
+1661 TPTTPNQPTTP

-1682 TTKVT
+1682 TAKVT

-1721 RKEK
+1721 RKAK

>member
-211 KTGQVFL
+211 KTGEVFL

-336 KFWSEKIEDVGNS
+336 KFWSEKVEDVGNS

-370 VVNYVDTEGNVIGTE
+370 IVNYVDTEGNVIGTE

-419 TKDGKTYKLVAKE
+419 TKDGKTYKLVAKD
-432 TTATVGTVNADGSL
+432 TTATVGTVKADGSL

-841 KDGKTYELV
+841 KNGKTYELV

-891 ARYVIEGTET
+891 ARYVIEGTED
-901 EIADDKTVKPTDTPV
+901 EIADDKSVKPTDTPV
-916 DEVYG
+916 DEPYG

-928 TKDGKTYELVRTRTN
+928 EKDGKTYELVRTRTK

-979 ARYVIEGTETE
+979 ARYVIEGTEDE
-990 IADDKTVKP
+990 IADDKSVKP
-999 TDTPVDEVYGD
+999 TDTPVDEPYGD

-1154 VARYVIEGTETEI
+1154 VV
-1167 ADDKTVKPTDT
+1167 
-1178 PVDEVY
+1178 
-1184 GDTPPTTI
+1184 
-1192 EKDGKTY
+1192 
-1199 ELVRTRTNEGD
+1199 
-1210 APSNG
+1210 
-1215 TVVEGEQTIT
+1215 
-1225 YEYKEKEE
+1225 
-1233 TPVVKIGSVVA
+1233 

-1497 TEDEIAD
+1497 TETEIAD
-1504 DKSVK
+1504 DKTVK

-1588 EKGNVIKTPVVDTE
+1588 ENGNVIKTPVVDTE

-1628 LVESRIPNNS
+1628 LVESRIPNNA

-1653 KQENEEPT
+1653 KQENEE
-1661 TPTTPTTPNQPTTP
+1661 PTTPTTPNQPTTP

>member
-1 MFKDQSKK
+1 

-38 GAAVESFVAPQ
+38 GAALETLVVPQ
-49 VVVYAAEETYSA
+49 AAVVYADVADYAINSTWELSDKITSGLQTPRDADLAFSSA
-61 NGEWTFTDTI
+61 
-71 PSDNPNVNPQMT
+71 T
-83 AWAYTPHT
+83 ATVVKK
-91 TAESTITEQDGST
+91 DGSN
-104 VTVTA
+104 VAVHVA
-109 TITPTNGNEVGVSYL
+109 ITPTNTDQTGSVYVMQGNNQGV
-124 VPGENQAAY
+124 Y
-133 SATPDMLAGT
+133 SATANMFAGETAPATMPALAVMVQT
-143 PEPASIPAMGIYLQP
+143 PMSKAPERSQELID
-158 SPSTPSTNLSEK
+158 K
-170 LNYSGEV
+170 LNFNGKV
-177 ENAELTLTFSEEVT
+177 DQGFLTITFSEAVT
-191 NPIIDLSGIG
+191 NPIIDISGLG
-201 GSGKAIVDDV
+201 GL
-211 KTGQVFL
+211 GQANSTTY
-218 ARGSFNSTNFKL
+218 ARGSFNSTDLELLTEGVSLEAASSGANL
-230 VTPDVKLEKL
+230 AITPTKIAVVDRNTYNHSV
-240 TGTNLTVTDTT
+240 
-251 INVTEKNTYDK
+251 VTENQHTGSGNTQSP
-262 AVVGN
+262 
-267 DDMYLWDYRLPNLVP
+267 RLAP
-282 AGTGS
+282 AGAGS
-287 IRLVGTFKQVTFK
+287 IRVIGTTKEVKFK
-300 LYHQSTPFTEYST
+300 LTHVSTPFSSFSKDAYNT
-313 ETYKTDPVFFNS
+313 
-325 TSYGDGVNGLN
+325 GDAYFVNNNNYLADGINGYN
-336 KFWSEKIEDVGNS
+336 KFWNETYETAGRTANNDQFR
-349 TTNADLLR
+349 L
-357 FSVRLSNTKYGSV
+357 SVRLSNTKYGSV

-399 TTVDTGT
+399 TTADSGT

-419 TKDGKTYKLVAKE
+419 TKDGKTYKLVAKD
-432 TTATVGTVNADGSL
+432 TTATVGTVKADGSL
-446 AANGTNFNFGTDAVS
+446 SENAGSFTFGTDTPT

-491 NKIGTQFVDTANE
+491 NKIGTQFVDTANVAP
-504 SIGTA
+504 GTT

-520 STDTS
+520 STETS

-545 YNVGTVGTDGNLTVT
+545 YNVGTVGKDGNLTTT
-560 TKDLGTDAVS
+560 TKDLGTDAAS

-590 SVVVDYVDTEGNVLQ
+590 SVVIDYVDTEGNELQ

-613 GTAVGTAYNAEQITG
+613 GTAVGTTYDAEQITG

-660 NLTATTTTFGVAP
+660 NLTATTTTLGVAP
-673 VTGEVVEGVTKITYV
+673 VTGTVVEGVTKITYV
-688 YKEKVETPKTGNV
+688 YK
-701 VITYVDTE
+701 
-709 GLELKTTVKDTTDGE
+709 
-724 VGSTYNTKESADEYP
+724 
-739 ETIEKDG
+739 
-746 VTYKRVVAGTHTVG
+746 
-760 ETTEDG
+760 
-766 HLVSSDAAEG
+766 
-776 TVEEGTK
+776 
-783 TVTYVYEKVETPVVK
+783 EKVETPVVK

-810 TETEIADDKTVKPTD
+810 TEDEIADDKSVKPTD

-850 RTRTNEGDA
+850 RTRTKEGDA

-891 ARYVIEGTET
+891 ARYVIEGTED
-901 EIADDKTVKPTDTPV
+901 EIADDKSVKPTDTPV
-916 DEVYG
+916 DE
-921 DTPPATI
+921 P
-928 TKDGKTYELVRTRTN
+928 
-943 EGDAPENGVVKEGEQ
+943 
-958 TITYEYKEKVET
+958 
-970 PVVKTGSVV
+970 
-979 ARYVIEGTETE
+979 
-990 IADDKTVKP
+990 
-999 TDTPVDEVYGD
+999 YGD

-1130 EGEQTITYEYKEKEE
+1130 EGEQTITYEYKEKVE

-1154 VARYVIEGTETEI
+1154 VARYVIEGTEDEI
-1167 ADDKTVKPTDT
+1167 ADDK
-1178 PVDEVY
+1178 
-1184 GDTPPTTI
+1184 
-1192 EKDGKTY
+1192 
-1199 ELVRTRTNEGD
+1199 
-1210 APSNG
+1210 S
-1215 TVVEGEQTIT
+1215 
-1225 YEYKEKEE
+1225 
-1233 TPVVKIGSVVA
+1233 
-1244 RYVIEGTETEIAD
+1244 
-1257 DKTVKPTDT
+1257 VKPTDT

-1353 DGEVGSTYETTVGN
+1353 DGEVGSTYETSVGN

-1378 TGATP
+1378 KGATP

-1440 TTVGNFEGYT
+1440 TSVGNFEGYT

-1456 TGATPT
+1456 KGATPT

-1661 TPTTPTTPNQPTTP
+1661 TPTTPNQPTTP

-1682 TTKVT
+1682 TAKVT

-1721 RKEK
+1721 RKAK

>member
-1 MFKDQSKK
+1 M
-9 MIKKQEYFSLRKFKR
+9 RKFKR

-38 GAAVESFVAPQ
+38 GAAVESFAAPQ

-71 PSDNPNVNPQMT
+71 PSSNANVNPQMT
-83 AWAYTPHT
+83 EWAYTAHT

-104 VTVTA
+104 ITVTA

-158 SPSTPSTNLSEK
+158 SPSTPAADFSEK

-211 KTGQVFL
+211 KTGEVFL

-230 VTPDVKLEKL
+230 VTPDVKLEQL

-251 INVTEKNTYDK
+251 IQVTDRNTYDR

-267 DDMYLWDYRLPNLVP
+267 DDMFLGEYRLPDLVP

-287 IRLVGTFKQVTFK
+287 IRLVGTFKEVTFK
-300 LYHQSTPFTEYST
+300 LFHQATPFTQYPTATHNTSSL
-313 ETYKTDPVFFNS
+313 FFDNGRI
-325 TSYGDGVNGLN
+325 GDGINGLN
-336 KFWSEKIEDVGNS
+336 KFWSDPVNEVSNT

-825 TPVDEPYGDTP
+825 TPVDE
-836 PATIE
+836 
-841 KDGKTYELV
+841 
-850 RTRTNEGDA
+850 
-859 PENGVVKEGE
+859 
-869 QTITY
+869 
-874 EYKEKV
+874 
-880 ETPVVKTGSVV
+880 
-891 ARYVIEGTET
+891 
-901 EIADDKTVKPTDTPV
+901 
-916 DEVYG
+916 VYG

-999 TDTPVDEVYGD
+999 TDTPVDE
-1010 TPPATITKDGK
+1010 
-1021 TYELVRTR
+1021 
-1029 TNEGDAPEN
+1029 
-1038 GVVKEGEQ
+1038 
-1046 TITYEYKEKVETPVV
+1046 
-1061 KTGSVV
+1061 
-1067 ARYVIEGTET
+1067 
-1077 EIADDKTVKPTDTP
+1077 
-1091 VDEVYGDTPP
+1091 
-1101 TTIEKDGKTYE
+1101 
-1112 LVRTRTNEGD
+1112 
-1122 APSNGTVV
+1122 
-1130 EGEQTITYEYKEKEE
+1130 
-1145 TPVVKTGSV
+1145 
-1154 VARYVIEGTETEI
+1154 
-1167 ADDKTVKPTDT
+1167 
-1178 PVDEVY
+1178 
-1184 GDTPPTTI
+1184 
-1192 EKDGKTY
+1192 
-1199 ELVRTRTNEGD
+1199 
-1210 APSNG
+1210 
-1215 TVVEGEQTIT
+1215 
-1225 YEYKEKEE
+1225 
-1233 TPVVKIGSVVA
+1233 
-1244 RYVIEGTETEIAD
+1244 
-1257 DKTVKPTDT
+1257 
-1266 PVDEPYGDTPPTT
+1266 PYGDTPPTT

-1289 VRTRTNE
+1289 VRTRANE

-1353 DGEVGSTYETTVGN
+1353 DGEVGSNYETTVGN

-1497 TEDEIAD
+1497 TETEIAD
-1504 DKSVK
+1504 DKTVK
-1509 PTDTPVDEPYGDTPP
+1509 PTDTPVDEVYGDTPP

-1588 EKGNVIKTPVVDTE
+1588 ENGNVIKTPVVDTE

-1613 DNRPKVIVFNGKRYI
+1613 DNRPKVIVFNGKRYV
-1628 LVESRIPNNS
+1628 LVESRIPNNA

-1687 PKTSAILPE
+1687 PKTSAILPQ

>member
-1 MFKDQSKK
+1 MTVQAATVSDYNNFNATW
-9 MIKKQEYFSLRKFKR
+9 SLDGQIANHPNFVDNAYSTAKTTIRR
-24 GLASVTVGATLFMA
+24 NNGTVVNVTAVVTPLEGKEEGATFLID
-38 GAAVESFVAPQ
+38 GANQASYKAIASQF
-49 VVVYAAEETYSA
+49 A
-61 NGEWTFTDTI
+61 NNPDPATLPALGIFTLS
-71 PSDNPNVNPQMT
+71 PKST
-83 AWAYTPHT
+83 ATSLEDIKAKLNYNGSIDV
-91 TAESTITEQDGST
+91 STIT
-104 VTVTA
+104 
-109 TITPTNGNEVGVSYL
+109 Y
-124 VPGENQAAY
+124 
-133 SATPDMLAGT
+133 
-143 PEPASIPAMGIYLQP
+143 
-158 SPSTPSTNLSEK
+158 
-170 LNYSGEV
+170 
-177 ENAELTLTFSEEVT
+177 TFSEPVT
-191 NPIIDLSGIG
+191 NPVIDLSGIG
-201 GSGKAIVDDV
+201 GFSES
-211 KTGQVFL
+211 TGRYGGS
-218 ARGSFNSTNFKL
+218 RGSFNNTIIELINSDAPAIFNA
-230 VTPDVKLEKL
+230 L
-240 TGTNLTVTDTT
+240 TTTNLTVSDRIIKVTDR
-251 INVTEKNTYDK
+251 NTYFRSVLDENYNNPGTEFQSPK
-262 AVVGN
+262 FA
-267 DDMYLWDYRLPNLVP
+267 P
-282 AGTGS
+282 AGTGTVQ
-287 IRLVGTFKQVTFK
+287 IRGTVKSVTFK
-300 LYHQSTPFTEYST
+300 LSHDAVPYST
-313 ETYKTDPVFFNS
+313 FAKDEYGTGSAYFDSVYDKDTLGAYTD
-325 TSYGDGVNGLN
+325 GINGAN
-336 KFWSEKIEDVGNS
+336 KFWEDFQKYGFKTTFSNDDLFRMSLRLPDVGDVTVEHQIIDAN
-349 TTNADLLR
+349 
-357 FSVRLSNTKYGSV
+357 
-370 VVNYVDTEGNVIGTE
+370 GNVIGTLE
-385 FKDTTNQAEGTAYD
+385 EKSSVKTNETVGVAYTTTPLEGD
-399 TTVDTGT
+399 
-406 VASDATTERPAVI
+406 
-419 TKDGKTYKLVAKE
+419 KLV
-432 TTATVGTVNADGSL
+432 
-446 AANGTNFNFGTDAVS
+446 
-461 GTVAEGTKSITYVYE
+461 
-476 EVKGSVI
+476 
-483 VDYVDTDG
+483 
-491 NKIGTQFVDTANE
+491 
-504 SIGTA
+504 
-509 YNTANDTGTKA
+509 
-520 STDTS
+520 
-525 ERPSVI
+525 
-531 TKDGKTYK
+531 
-539 LVPAGD
+539 
-545 YNVGTVGTDGNLTVT
+545 
-560 TKDLGTDAVS
+560 
-570 GEVAEGTKKVTY
+570 
-582 VYQEVKTG
+582 
-590 SVVVDYVDTEGNVLQ
+590 
-605 KQYVDSPE
+605 
-613 GTAVGTAYNAEQITG
+613 
-628 TTEKPAVIEKDG
+628 KDG
-640 KTYELVP
+640 KTYEYVKVADTSAP
-647 AGTYTVGTVGEDN
+647 TNGEVK
-660 NLTATTTTFGVAP
+660 TATQHVIYQYREVKG
-673 VTGEVVEGVTKITYV
+673 GEVVEKHVIEGTDTELVTADGTPTAATVKEAGSAIDEAFSTQPKSALLYDAQGNAYKSNGDTDGKDNNATGKVTADKQTVTFEYVPVKGSVTVNYVDEAGNPILGVDPKTVKDNEPVTKDGNKYDTTTEDFRPKTVTATDGTEYELV
-688 YKEKVETPKTGNV
+688 AETPK
-701 VITYVDTE
+701 
-709 GLELKTTVKDTTDGE
+709 DG
-724 VGSTYNTKESADEYP
+724 SADP
-739 ETIEKDG
+739 T
-746 VTYKRVVAGTHTVG
+746 
-760 ETTEDG
+760 
-766 HLVSSDAAEG
+766 G

-783 TVTYVYEKVETPVVK
+783 NVTYVYRKVVKGGEVVEKHVIEGTDTELVTADGTPTAATVKEAGTPLDEAFSTQPKSDLLYDAQGNAYKSNGDTDGKDNNATGKVTADKQTVTFEYVPVKGSVTVDYVDEDGNPIPGVDPKTVKDNEPVTKDGNKYDTTTEDFRPKKVTATDGTEYELVAETPKDGSADPTGTVEEGTKNVTYVYRKVVK

-810 TETEIADDKTVKPTD
+810 TETEIADDK
-825 TPVDEPYGDTP
+825 
-836 PATIE
+836 
-841 KDGKTYELV
+841 
-850 RTRTNEGDA
+850 
-859 PENGVVKEGE
+859 
-869 QTITY
+869 
-874 EYKEKV
+874 
-880 ETPVVKTGSVV
+880 S
-891 ARYVIEGTET
+891 
-901 EIADDKTVKPTDTPV
+901 
-916 DEVYG
+916 
-921 DTPPATI
+921 
-928 TKDGKTYELVRTRTN
+928 
-943 EGDAPENGVVKEGEQ
+943 
-958 TITYEYKEKVET
+958 
-970 PVVKTGSVV
+970 
-979 ARYVIEGTETE
+979 
-990 IADDKTVKP
+990 
-999 TDTPVDEVYGD
+999 
-1010 TPPATITKDGK
+1010 
-1021 TYELVRTR
+1021 
-1029 TNEGDAPEN
+1029 
-1038 GVVKEGEQ
+1038 
-1046 TITYEYKEKVETPVV
+1046 
-1061 KTGSVV
+1061 
-1067 ARYVIEGTET
+1067 
-1077 EIADDKTVKPTDTP
+1077 VKPTDTP

-1130 EGEQTITYEYKEKEE
+1130 EGEQTITYEYKEKVE

-1167 ADDKTVKPTDT
+1167 ADDKTVKPADT

-1184 GDTPPTTI
+1184 GDTPPATI
-1192 EKDGKTY
+1192 TKDGKTY

-1225 YEYKEKEE
+1225 YEYKEVVETPKTGNVVITYVDTEGVELKTTVKDTIDGVVGSTYNTKESADEYPETIEKDGVTYKRVVAGTHKVGDTTADGHLVSSAAAEGTVEEGTKTVTYVYEKVE
-1233 TPVVKIGSVVA
+1233 TPVVKTGSVVA

-1325 VEKKT
+1325 VEK
-1330 GSVLVRHITD
+1330 
-1340 KGEVLADTTDVVR
+1340 
-1353 DGEVGSTYETTVGN
+1353 
-1367 FEGYTFVKVDE
+1367 
-1378 TGATP
+1378 
-1383 TGEVEEGEK
+1383 
-1392 TVVYI
+1392 
-1397 YTKVETPVA
+1397 

-1638 KGKVVEGETHVTYVY
+1638 RGKVVEGETHVTYVY

-1661 TPTTPTTPNQPTTP
+1661 TPNQPTTP

-1682 TTKVT
+1682 TAKVT

>member
-1 MFKDQSKK
+1 M
-9 MIKKQEYFSLRKFKR
+9 RKFKR

-1046 TITYEYKEKVETPVV
+1046 TITYEYKEKEETPVV

-1154 VARYVIEGTETEI
+1154 VV
-1167 ADDKTVKPTDT
+1167 
-1178 PVDEVY
+1178 
-1184 GDTPPTTI
+1184 
-1192 EKDGKTY
+1192 
-1199 ELVRTRTNEGD
+1199 
-1210 APSNG
+1210 
-1215 TVVEGEQTIT
+1215 
-1225 YEYKEKEE
+1225 
-1233 TPVVKIGSVVA
+1233 

-1497 TEDEIAD
+1497 TETEIAD
-1504 DKSVK
+1504 DKTVK
-1509 PTDTPVDEPYGDTPP
+1509 PTDTPVDEPYGDTPPATITKDGKTYELVRTRTNEGDAPSNGTVVEGEQTITYEYKEVVETPVVKTGSVVARYVIEGTETEIADDKTVKPTDTPVDEVYGDTPP

-1588 EKGNVIKTPVVDTE
+1588 ENGNVIKTPVVDTE

-1628 LVESRIPNNS
+1628 LVESRIPNNA

-1653 KQENEEPT
+1653 KQENEE
-1661 TPTTPTTPNQPTTP
+1661 PTTPTTPNQPTTP

>member
-61 NGEWTFTDTI
+61 NGNWTFTDTI

-83 AWAYTPHT
+83 EWAYTPHT
-91 TAESTITEQDGST
+91 AGQTTVTQQDGST

-124 VPGENQAAY
+124 VPGADQSYYDATAA
-133 SATPDMLAGT
+133 MLAGN
-143 PEPASIPAMGIYLQP
+143 PDPASIPAMGIYLQP
-158 SPSTPSTNLSEK
+158 SPSTPGTLTDK
-170 LNYSGEV
+170 LNYNGEV

-211 KTGQVFL
+211 KTGEVFL

-300 LYHQSTPFTEYST
+300 LFHQSTPFTEYPT

-336 KFWSEKIEDVGNS
+336 KFWSEKVEDVGNS

-385 FKDTTNQAEGTAYD
+385 FKDTTNQAVGTAYD
-399 TTVDTGT
+399 TTADSGT
-406 VASDATTERPAVI
+406 VASDKTTERPAVI
-419 TKDGKTYKLVAKE
+419 TKDGKTYKLVAKD
-432 TTATVGTVNADGSL
+432 TTATVGTVKADGSL

-660 NLTATTTTFGVAP
+660 NLTATTTTLGVAP
-673 VTGEVVEGVTKITYV
+673 VTGTVVEGVTKITYV
-688 YKEKVETPKTGNV
+688 YK
-701 VITYVDTE
+701 
-709 GLELKTTVKDTTDGE
+709 
-724 VGSTYNTKESADEYP
+724 
-739 ETIEKDG
+739 
-746 VTYKRVVAGTHTVG
+746 
-760 ETTEDG
+760 
-766 HLVSSDAAEG
+766 
-776 TVEEGTK
+776 
-783 TVTYVYEKVETPVVK
+783 EKVETPVVK

-810 TETEIADDKTVKPTD
+810 TEDEIADDKSVKPTD

-841 KDGKTYELV
+841 KDGKTYELVRTRTKEGDAPENGVVKEGEQTITYEYKEKVETPVVKTGSVVARYVIEGTEDEIADDKSVKPTDTPVDEPYGDTPPATIEKDGKTYELVRTRTKEGDAPENGVVKEGEQTITYEYKEKVETPVVKTGSVVARYVIEGTEDEIADDKSVKPTDTPVDEPYGDTPPTTISFGGKTYTLVRTRTNEGDAPSNGTVVEGEQTITYEYKEKVETPVVKTGSVVARYVIEGTEDEIADDKSVKPTDTPVDEPYGDTPPATIEKNGKTYELV

-891 ARYVIEGTET
+891 ARYVIEGTED
-901 EIADDKTVKPTDTPV
+901 EIADDKSVKPTDTPV
-916 DEVYG
+916 DEPYG

-928 TKDGKTYELVRTRTN
+928 T
-943 EGDAPENGVVKEGEQ
+943 
-958 TITYEYKEKVET
+958 
-970 PVVKTGSVV
+970 
-979 ARYVIEGTETE
+979 
-990 IADDKTVKP
+990 
-999 TDTPVDEVYGD
+999 
-1010 TPPATITKDGK
+1010 
-1021 TYELVRTR
+1021 
-1029 TNEGDAPEN
+1029 
-1038 GVVKEGEQ
+1038 
-1046 TITYEYKEKVETPVV
+1046 
-1061 KTGSVV
+1061 
-1067 ARYVIEGTET
+1067 
-1077 EIADDKTVKPTDTP
+1077 
-1091 VDEVYGDTPP
+1091 
-1101 TTIEKDGKTYE
+1101 KDGKTYE

-1130 EGEQTITYEYKEKEE
+1130 EGEQTITYEYKEKVE

-1154 VARYVIEGTETEI
+1154 VARYVIEGTEDEI
-1167 ADDKTVKPTDT
+1167 ADDK
-1178 PVDEVY
+1178 
-1184 GDTPPTTI
+1184 
-1192 EKDGKTY
+1192 
-1199 ELVRTRTNEGD
+1199 
-1210 APSNG
+1210 S
-1215 TVVEGEQTIT
+1215 
-1225 YEYKEKEE
+1225 
-1233 TPVVKIGSVVA
+1233 
-1244 RYVIEGTETEIAD
+1244 
-1257 DKTVKPTDT
+1257 VKPTDT

-1353 DGEVGSTYETTVGN
+1353 DGEVGSTYETSVGN

-1378 TGATP
+1378 
-1383 TGEVEEGEK
+1383 K
-1392 TVVYI
+1392 
-1397 YTKVETPVA
+1397 
-1406 KTGSVLVRHITDKGE
+1406 
-1421 VLADTTDV
+1421 
-1429 VRDGEVGSTYE
+1429 
-1440 TTVGNFEGYT
+1440 
-1450 FVKVDE
+1450 
-1456 TGATPT
+1456 GATPT

-1497 TEDEIAD
+1497 TETEIAD
-1504 DKSVK
+1504 DKTVK
-1509 PTDTPVDEPYGDTPP
+1509 PTDTPVDEVYGDTPP

-1588 EKGNVIKTPVVDTE
+1588 ENGNVIKTPVVDTE

-1661 TPTTPTTPNQPTTP
+1661 TPTTPNQPTTP

>member
-1 MFKDQSKK
+1 M
-9 MIKKQEYFSLRKFKR
+9 RKFKR

-71 PSDNPNVNPQMT
+71 PSSNANVNPQMT

-109 TITPTNGNEVGVSYL
+109 TITPTNGNEVGISYL

-158 SPSTPSTNLSEK
+158 SPSTPAADFSEK

-211 KTGQVFL
+211 KTGEVFL

-230 VTPDVKLEKL
+230 VTPDVKLEKI

-300 LYHQSTPFTEYST
+300 LFHQSTPFTEYPT

-336 KFWSEKIEDVGNS
+336 KFWSEKVEDVGNS

-370 VVNYVDTEGNVIGTE
+370 IVNYVDTEGNVIGTE

-419 TKDGKTYKLVAKE
+419 TKDGKTYKLVAKD
-432 TTATVGTVNADGSL
+432 TTATVGKVKADGSL

-545 YNVGTVGTDGNLTVT
+545 YNVGTVGTDGNLTAT

-582 VYQEVKTG
+582 VYEEVKTG

-825 TPVDEPYGDTP
+825 TPVDEVYGDTP

-859 PENGVVKEGE
+859 PSNGTVVEGE

-928 TKDGKTYELVRTRTN
+928 T
-943 EGDAPENGVVKEGEQ
+943 
-958 TITYEYKEKVET
+958 
-970 PVVKTGSVV
+970 
-979 ARYVIEGTETE
+979 
-990 IADDKTVKP
+990 
-999 TDTPVDEVYGD
+999 
-1010 TPPATITKDGK
+1010 
-1021 TYELVRTR
+1021 
-1029 TNEGDAPEN
+1029 
-1038 GVVKEGEQ
+1038 
-1046 TITYEYKEKVETPVV
+1046 
-1061 KTGSVV
+1061 
-1067 ARYVIEGTET
+1067 
-1077 EIADDKTVKPTDTP
+1077 
-1091 VDEVYGDTPP
+1091 
-1101 TTIEKDGKTYE
+1101 KDGKTYE

-1184 GDTPPTTI
+1184 GDTPPT
-1192 EKDGKTY
+1192 
-1199 ELVRTRTNEGD
+1199 
-1210 APSNG
+1210 
-1215 TVVEGEQTIT
+1215 
-1225 YEYKEKEE
+1225 
-1233 TPVVKIGSVVA
+1233 
-1244 RYVIEGTETEIAD
+1244 
-1257 DKTVKPTDT
+1257 
-1266 PVDEPYGDTPPTT
+1266 
-1279 ISFGGKTYTL
+1279 
-1289 VRTRTNE
+1289 
-1296 GDAPSNGTVVEGEQT
+1296 
-1311 ITYEYKEV
+1311 
-1319 VDTPDP
+1319 
-1325 VEKKT
+1325 
-1330 GSVLVRHITD
+1330 
-1340 KGEVLADTTDVVR
+1340 
-1353 DGEVGSTYETTVGN
+1353 
-1367 FEGYTFVKVDE
+1367 
-1378 TGATP
+1378 
-1383 TGEVEEGEK
+1383 
-1392 TVVYI
+1392 
-1397 YTKVETPVA
+1397 
-1406 KTGSVLVRHITDKGE
+1406 
-1421 VLADTTDV
+1421 
-1429 VRDGEVGSTYE
+1429 
-1440 TTVGNFEGYT
+1440 
-1450 FVKVDE
+1450 
-1456 TGATPT
+1456 
-1462 GEVEE
+1462 
-1467 GEKTVV
+1467 
-1473 YIYTKVETPVVK
+1473 
-1485 TGSVVAR
+1485 
-1492 YVIEG
+1492 
-1497 TEDEIAD
+1497 
-1504 DKSVK
+1504 
-1509 PTDTPVDEPYGDTPP
+1509 
-1524 ATITKDGK
+1524 
-1532 TYELVRTR
+1532 
-1540 TNEGDAPSNGTVVEG
+1540 
-1555 EQTITYEYKEK
+1555 
-1566 VETPVVPP
+1566 
-1574 VVEKQGKVIVHYVD
+1574 
-1588 EKGNVIKTPVVDTE
+1588 
-1602 NGTVGGDYDTS
+1602 
-1613 DNRPKVIVFNGKRYI
+1613 
-1628 LVESRIPNNS
+1628 
-1638 KGKVVEGETHVTYVY
+1638 
-1653 KQENEEPT
+1653 
-1661 TPTTPTTPNQPTTP
+1661 
-1675 STTPVTE
+1675 
-1682 TTKVT
+1682 
-1687 PKTSAILPE
+1687 
-1696 TGESTSALALVGLA
+1696 
-1710 LLGTVA
+1710 
-1716 VASRR
+1716 
-1721 RKEK
+1721 

>member
-446 AANGTNFNFGTDAVS
+446 AGNGTNFNFGTDAVS

-1046 TITYEYKEKVETPVV
+1046 TITYEYKEKEETPVV

-1154 VARYVIEGTETEI
+1154 VV
-1167 ADDKTVKPTDT
+1167 
-1178 PVDEVY
+1178 
-1184 GDTPPTTI
+1184 
-1192 EKDGKTY
+1192 
-1199 ELVRTRTNEGD
+1199 
-1210 APSNG
+1210 
-1215 TVVEGEQTIT
+1215 
-1225 YEYKEKEE
+1225 
-1233 TPVVKIGSVVA
+1233 

-1497 TEDEIAD
+1497 TETEIAD
-1504 DKSVK
+1504 DKTVK
-1509 PTDTPVDEPYGDTPP
+1509 PTDTPVDEPYGDTPPATITKDGKTYELVRTRTNEGDAPSNGTVVEGEQTITYEYKEVVETPVVKTGSVVARYVIEGTETEIADDKTVKPTDTPVDEVYGDTPP

-1588 EKGNVIKTPVVDTE
+1588 ENGNVIKTPVVDTE

-1628 LVESRIPNNS
+1628 LVESRIPNNA

-1653 KQENEEPT
+1653 KQENEE
-1661 TPTTPTTPNQPTTP
+1661 PTTPTTPNQPTTP

>member
-1 MFKDQSKK
+1 M
-9 MIKKQEYFSLRKFKR
+9 RKFKR

-251 INVTEKNTYDK
+251 INVTEKNTYDR

-267 DDMYLWDYRLPNLVP
+267 DDMYLWDYRLPDLVP

-287 IRLVGTFKQVTFK
+287 IRLVGTFKEVTFK
-300 LYHQSTPFTEYST
+300 LFHQSTPFTEYPT

-325 TSYGDGVNGLN
+325 TSYGDGINGLN
-336 KFWSEKIEDVGNS
+336 KFWSDKVSDDVSDS

-385 FKDTTNQAEGTAYD
+385 YKDTTDQVVGTEYNTA
-399 TTVDTGT
+399 VDTGK

-419 TKDGKTYKLVAKE
+419 TKDGKTYKLVAKD
-432 TTATVGTVNADGSL
+432 TTATVGTVKADGSL

-491 NKIGTQFVDTANE
+491 NKIGTQFVDTANVAP
-504 SIGTA
+504 GTA

-520 STDTS
+520 STETS

-545 YNVGTVGTDGNLTVT
+545 YNVGTVGTDGNLTET
-560 TKDLGTDAVS
+560 TTDLGVDAAS

-590 SVVVDYVDTEGNVLQ
+590 SVVIDYVDTEGNELQ

-1130 EGEQTITYEYKEKEE
+1130 EGEQTITYEYKEKVE
-1145 TPVVKTGSV
+1145 TPVVKT
-1154 VARYVIEGTETEI
+1154 
-1167 ADDKTVKPTDT
+1167 
-1178 PVDEVY
+1178 
-1184 GDTPPTTI
+1184 
-1192 EKDGKTY
+1192 
-1199 ELVRTRTNEGD
+1199 
-1210 APSNG
+1210 
-1215 TVVEGEQTIT
+1215 
-1225 YEYKEKEE
+1225 
-1233 TPVVKIGSVVA
+1233 GSVVA

-1289 VRTRTNE
+1289 VRTRANE

-1497 TEDEIAD
+1497 TETEIAD
-1504 DKSVK
+1504 DKTVK
-1509 PTDTPVDEPYGDTPP
+1509 PTDTPVDEVYGDTPP

-1588 EKGNVIKTPVVDTE
+1588 ENGNVIKTPVVDTE

-1628 LVESRIPNNS
+1628 LVESRIPNNA

-1653 KQENEEPT
+1653 KQENEE
-1661 TPTTPTTPNQPTTP
+1661 PTTPTTPNQPTTP